1 VNAVP
6 EQLLEQLE
14 EYLDGALAPDEVER
28 LNVRLA
34 ADPELAELLD
44 ELRAERE
51 TRALVWRANEPTQ
64 ASATALADRVIT
76 AAHRNTRRE
85 FNWGRLGRSAQF
97 GSAAAACLLLGFF
110 FGWLGRDRGQT
121 NFGGFPS
128 NAPALN
134 QVSTAGP
141 IVSDPAPTPQL
152 GVVINEIR
160 FQAPGRQP
168 VPMLVVGKVAQESA
182 AAGGLREGDVL
193 LSIDGQA
200 VSDLQSLASVLRSRG
215 GPRQL
220 QILRSRQVRE
230 LTIQVQQ

>member
-1 VNAVP
+1 VNAVS

-14 EYLDGALAPDEVER
+14 EYLDGVLAPDEVER

-34 ADPELAELLD
+34 TDPELAGLLD

-51 TRALVWRANEPTQ
+51 TRALIWHANEPGLTE
-64 ASATALADRVIT
+64 ANAFADRVIT
-76 AAHRNTRRE
+76 TARRNTRRG

-121 NFGGFPS
+121 NLVGFAS

-134 QVSTAGP
+134 EVSTAGP
-141 IVSDPAPTPQL
+141 IVSEPAPTPQL
-152 GVVINEIR
+152 GVVITEIR
-160 FQAPGRQP
+160 FQVPGRQP
-168 VPMLVVGKVAQESA
+168 VPMLAVGKAAQESA
-182 AAGGLREGDVL
+182 PSAGLREGDVL

-220 QILRSRQVRE
+220 QILRNREVRAV
-230 LTIQVQQ
+230 TIQIQQ